1 MITLKEMQATA
12 KTYSSDKMH
21 IGVIGS
27 HSALAMGMAA
37 KSFGAKTLL
46 VVEKGRDALYSR
58 EHRHL
63 YDHIITL
70 DKFKD
75 ILKP

>member
-1 MITLKEMQATA
+1 
-12 KTYSSDKMH
+12 
-21 IGVIGS
+21 
-27 HSALAMGMAA
+27 MGMAA

-46 VVEKGRDALYSR
+46 VVEKGRDALYAR
-58 EHRHL
+58 EHKHL

-75 ILKP
+75 I